1 VASRE
6 NKHIKLTTEV
16 IEYIREKLKEYWC
29 TEQIVGC
36 LELDKK
42 IKIST
47 ETAYR
52 FVLQITACAVL
63 LVTGSAR

>member
-1 VASRE
+1 MASRE

-52 FVLQITACAVL
+52 FVLQNKAIPTPS
-63 LVTGSAR
+63 TQKIP